1 MSDDPVAV
9 IYSASLSGALIFV
22 PRAQMEFRAPS
33 PDQADGPQA
42 LCVVRLGKCRFRPV
56 RHLTLRYSLRNL
68 RVGKAVCRP
77 RPLNHRLGGRGQET
91 ALVDSSA
98 FC

>member
-33 PDQADGPQA
+33 PDQADGLAGLVCGQ
-42 LCVVRLGKCRFRPV
+42 VEKVPV
-56 RHLTLRYSLRNL
+56 PTGSPSNS
-68 RVGKAVCRP
+68 
-77 RPLNHRLGGRGQET
+77 PLQRAQSQGW
-91 ALVDSSA
+91 
-98 FC
+98 